1 MLDNLKNHIPLLEI
15 LVGYSIYLY
24 FIIEASFAMALLS
37 LILFVYLWL
46 FTSLYLEQFKFHS
59 FVYLICATGII
70 TSVTLF
76 FIIGVEEIPFPE
88 GALVFHI
95 EGITKALVLFF
106 IFTIPLILIHKSKN
120 QRQNSR
126 NHRTENTEALSND
139 DIWEEASDTDL
150 ESGNFEII

>member
-24 FIIEASFAMALLS
+24 FIIEASFAIALLS
-37 LILFVYLWL
+37 LILFIYLWL

-70 TSVTLF
+70 TSITLF
-76 FIIGVEEIPFPE
+76 FTIGVEEIPFPE

-95 EGITKALVLFF
+95 EGIAKALVLFF
-106 IFTIPLILIHKSKN
+106 VFTIPLILINKSKN
-120 QRQNSR
+120 QVQNSAGAT
-126 NHRTENTEALSND
+126 TENTSAPSNV
-139 DIWEEASDTDL
+139 DIWEEANDTDL
-150 ESGNFEII
+150 ESGEFEII